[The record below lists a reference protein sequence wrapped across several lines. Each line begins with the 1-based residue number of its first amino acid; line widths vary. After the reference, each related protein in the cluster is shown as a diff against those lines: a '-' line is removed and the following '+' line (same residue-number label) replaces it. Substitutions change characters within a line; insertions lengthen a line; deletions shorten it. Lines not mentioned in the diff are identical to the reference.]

1 MDQIIAML
9 QEIDFQAI
17 IAKVVEFLKGILAKF
32 TGGTEEAE

>member
-9 QEIDFQAI
+9 QELDIQAI

-32 TGGTEEAE
+32 TGGSEETE